1 MERESLEMD
10 VVFVGAGPANL
21 SGALHLSRLIAEH
34 NSGIES
40 GQREGKSLGET
51 QIAVI
56 EKGSAVGAHCLS
68 GAVMDPRGLA
78 ELIPDFKEQGAP
90 LEAEVKEDF
99 FYYLTKGRA
108 VRSPI
113 NPPPLNNHGYY
124 IVSLN
129 RLTAWL
135 GEKCEEAGV
144 NIFPEF
150 PGADLLFDENDR
162 VLGVR
167 TGDKGIDKEG
177 KQKPNFEAGV
187 DLLAKVTV
195 LGEGVRGSLTKKLVR
210 RLGLDE
216 GREPQVYS
224 LGVKELWELP
234 DDRYPAGRVTHTLG
248 FPSDQWT
255 YGGGWIYGMQ
265 NRVLNIGYVT
275 GLDYRDPLIDPHAE
289 FQKYKTHPFIAQ
301 LLAGGKMIRYG
312 AKAIAAGGLHAMPR
326 MYSDGV
332 LIVGD
337 SAGFLNAA
345 RLKGIHSA
353 IKSGMLAAETIF
365 EALVA
370 DNFSAAQLGS
380 FEARVKDSWITPELR
395 RYRNFHAGFRHGRW
409 LGMANAGLQYITG
422 GRAWGILDREHQ
434 EPGHEA
440 MQKLSAYGYHGNG
453 AVAPRYKELRFD
465 KQITFDKVTDV
476 YHAAVGH
483 DEDQPAHLHVLDTN
497 ICATRCA
504 EEYGNPCQRFCPAA
518 VYEMVEVAGTHGV
531 KSEPPAS
538 AGGSSGNPTNRG
550 PQAGSRLGLADREGA
565 DAKPRRQLQINFSNC
580 VHCKTCDIMDP
591 YQIINWVTPE
601 GGGGPDYVGM

>member
-21 SGALHLSRLIAEH
+21 SAALHLARLVAGHE
-34 NSGIES
+34 
-40 GQREGKSLGET
+40 SLGEI

-56 EKGSAVGAHCLS
+56 EKGSSIGAHILS

-78 ELIPDFKEQGAP
+78 ELIPDFIEQGAP
-90 LEAEVKEDF
+90 LESPVNEDHF
-99 FYYLTKGRA
+99 LYLTPRRA
-108 VRSPI
+108 IRSPI

-144 NIFPEF
+144 NIFPDF
-150 PGADLLFDENDR
+150 PGADLLYDDSDR

-177 KQKPNFEAGV
+177 KPKANFEPGV

-195 LGEGVRGSLTKKLVR
+195 LGEGVRGSLTKQLVR

-234 DDRYPAGRVTHTLG
+234 DDRYPTGRVTHTLG

-255 YGGGWIYGMQ
+255 YGGGWVYGMQ
-265 NRVLNIGYVT
+265 HRVLNIGYVT

-289 FQKYKTHPFIAQ
+289 FQRFKTHPFIAK

-312 AKAIAAGGLHAMPR
+312 AKAIAAGGWHAMPR
-326 MYSDGV
+326 MYADGA

-365 EALVA
+365 EALVSQ
-370 DNFSAAQLGS
+370 DFSAGKLQKY
-380 FEARVKDSWITPELR
+380 EERVKQSWITLELR

-409 LGMANAGLQYITG
+409 LGMANAGLQYLTG
-422 GRAWGILDREHQ
+422 GRAWGILDRDHQ

-440 MQKLSAYGYHGNG
+440 MRKLSAYGYDGD
-453 AVAPRYKELRFD
+453 ASTQRYHDLRFD
-465 KQITFDKVTDV
+465 GQLTFNKVTDV
-476 YHAAVGH
+476 YHAAVAH
-483 DEDQPAHLHVLDTN
+483 NEDQPAHLHVLDTN

-504 EEYGNPCQRFCPAA
+504 QEYGNPCQRFCPAA
-518 VYEMVEVAGTHGV
+518 VYEMVDVGTQ
-531 KSEPPAS
+531 AS
-538 AGGSSGNPTNRG
+538 SLPSSR
-550 PQAGSRLGLADREGA
+550 
-565 DAKPRRQLQINFSNC
+565 PRRQLQINFSNC

-601 GGGGPDYVGM
+601 GGGGPDYKGM